1 MRTLIIIIMVNAFLN
16 KQIAQSMVCMVV
28 VSVFL
33 QFVLPMILTMPAL
46 DGVLRGIPMVGDGA
60 ADVLASHKTNQ
71 AGGAVVLAL
80 ITIVAAYLAPILCPM
95 LGGL

>member
-1 MRTLIIIIMVNAFLN
+1 MVNAFLN
-16 KQIAQSMVCMVV
+16 KQIAQSMVCMVL

-71 AGGAVVLAL
+71 AGAVVVAL

-95 LGGL
+95 FGGL

>member
-1 MRTLIIIIMVNAFLN
+1 MVNAFLN
-16 KQIAQSMVCMVV
+16 KQIAQSMVCMVL

-71 AGGAVVLAL
+71 AGGAVVVAL

-95 LGGL
+95 FGGL